1 MPRCLHPRLFINNTS
16 FGSPS
21 AGYVQRDG
29 KAVPRLRLDRVVA
42 CGKCVNCLK
51 NKQSDFACRIVREAN
66 ALGSM
71 VFVTFTYRPDKLPFA
86 CSLYRV
92 DRDTGELFSDYKLKL
107 LPESSL
113 LDGLRS
119 QYEFSFK
126 GREPFCETRSFCSD
140 EVYDY
145 FYNFTPSI
153 SRLDFRKWLKRERV
167 CYERKHGKKLPVFS
181 YCCIGEY
188 GSNTARPHMHAC
200 FMGLSCKQVWEITQS
215 WREDY
220 GFTYI
225 ENVNCVNKDGS
236 SGFNKAARYV
246 AKYLF
251 KGKMDISTVLAGEA
265 EKGRIC
271 ASVRLGNDV
280 SRGSALSA
288 SERSYY
294 MAEDLFGPLDWQHM
308 CKING
313 LKLTDNEK
321 RFLSQTISNRSIMCL
336 NGVYYRLPRSIVRSL
351 FYEVSKTLSLDGK
364 VIRFRYKATPLRF
377 ELSFIIQSNFLRD
390 YWKKYH
396 DDLSYNFAR
405 QSYAGIRSMLA
416 QIESDSAFKE
426 SIAETRFR
434 QSYKKSIF

>member
-1 MPRCLHPRLFINNTS
+1 MPRCLYPRLFINNTS

-21 AGYVQRDG
+21 AGYVQQDG

-71 VFVTFTYRPDKLPFA
+71 VFVTFTYKPECLPFA
-86 CSLYRV
+86 CTLYRV
-92 DRDTGELFSDYKLKL
+92 DRETGELFSDYKLKL

-119 QYEFSFK
+119 QYEFSLK
-126 GREPFCETRSFCSD
+126 GRQPFCVSRSFCSD

-167 CYERKHGKKLPVFS
+167 SYERKHGEKLPMFS

-188 GSNTARPHMHAC
+188 GTNTSRPHMHAC
-200 FMGLSCKQVWEITQS
+200 FMGLTCKQVWEITQS
-215 WREDY
+215 WRDDF

-225 ENVNCVNKDGS
+225 ENVKCVNKDGS
-236 SGFNKAARYV
+236 SGFAKAARYV

-251 KGKMDISTVLAGEA
+251 KGKMDICTVLAGEA

-271 ASVRLGNDV
+271 ASLRLGNDSV
-280 SRGSALSA
+280 RGSALSSA
-288 SERSYY
+288 ERSYY
-294 MAEDLFGPLDWQHM
+294 MAADLFGPLDWRHQTKM
-308 CKING
+308 NG
-313 LKLTDNEK
+313 LKLNDNEK
-321 RFLSQTISNRSIMCL
+321 SLLSRIISSRSIMCL
-336 NGVYYRLPRSIVRSL
+336 NGIYYRLPRSIVRSL
-351 FYEVSKTLSLDGK
+351 FYEVQRTYSIDGK
-364 VIRFRYKATPLRF
+364 VSRFRYKATKLRF
-377 ELSFIIQSNFLRD
+377 ELSNIIQSNFLGD

-396 DDLSYNFAR
+396 SDLSYNFAR
-405 QSYAGIRSMLA
+405 ESYAGIRKMLV
-416 QIESDSAFKE
+416 QIESDSAIKE
-426 SIAETRFR
+426 SDAETRFR